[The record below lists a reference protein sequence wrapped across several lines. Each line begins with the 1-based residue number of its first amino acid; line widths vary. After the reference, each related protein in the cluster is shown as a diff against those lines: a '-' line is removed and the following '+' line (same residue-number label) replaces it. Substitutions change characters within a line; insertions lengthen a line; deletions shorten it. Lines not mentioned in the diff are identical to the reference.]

1 MSGKSILERAFEL
14 AREHHCRS
22 LDDIRRKLVAESYSN
37 VDAHLDG
44 KMIKKQLREAMRQQ
58 DA

>member
-1 MSGKSILERAFEL
+1 MSGKSIVERAFEL
-14 AREHHCRS
+14 ARERQCRS
-22 LDDIRRKLVAESYSN
+22 LDDIRRKLVAERYSN

-44 KMIKKQLREAMRQQ
+44 KMIKKQLREQMRQQ